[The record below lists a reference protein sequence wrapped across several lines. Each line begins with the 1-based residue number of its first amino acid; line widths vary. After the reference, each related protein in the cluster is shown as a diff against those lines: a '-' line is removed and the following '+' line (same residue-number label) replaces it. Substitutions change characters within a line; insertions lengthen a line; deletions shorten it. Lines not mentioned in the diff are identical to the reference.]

1 MKINMEKL
9 SQQAIKVEI
18 PNTENANNPNG
29 FFGYFEEREGYNK
42 LVAYGPYSIES
53 KFSWVH
59 KEYQL

>member
-9 SQQAIKVEI
+9 NQQAIKAEI
-18 PNTENANNPNG
+18 PNTENSRNPNG

-42 LVAYGPYSIES
+42 LVAYGTES
-53 KFSWVH
+53 KMSWVH

>member
-9 SQQAIKVEI
+9 SQQAIKAEI
-18 PNTENANNPNG
+18 PNTENARNPNG

-42 LVAYGPYSIES
+42 LVAYGPYDTES